1 MSSVPLQRSRRG
13 PLLQC
18 LGDFRLDGVKGFLF
32 VLAAFAA
39 ASAFRW
45 FLLGDLSVRLLFPS
59 FLLAVIASTWVAGTR
74 GGVLGILITLLTGI
88 TIYGGDASGLTTR
101 DLYSLGFI
109 SLVSCVSVLLVSKAR
124 RTREEVATGRR
135 WFSTLLDH
143 STEAIGF
150 VRNNG
155 ALYYLNRSGRELW
168 AVPDDAVGMP
178 MDEVLPMRC
187 NGRPFV
193 LADDLVAPRN
203 GELRRDLP
211 SGLQIRRDDEWI
223 DVTGCV
229 TWIRESP
236 YGRGMIFSLQ
246 WDEALVRAT
255 DQLEVTRRHLDAL
268 LEADVVGVATL
279 DAEGRLR
286 CANHALLQ
294 MLGIVPES
302 RLADELS
309 LDSILVSG
317 MKSPTGLDRT
327 PHDALLRRADGS
339 TTWVSLCLAPT
350 GPNEGLLLAIRV
362 DDRKRAEQD
371 SHADRTLLQAIIDQV
386 PALIAFVRPDGKVEL
401 ANRHASRL
409 MGEPLAGAQLPQALS
424 PQVRA
429 QLQPCLAAAW
439 RGEAS
444 RVMLQTDGPLEPH
457 SGTASPSPGMRT
469 RHLQTQVMPYRDD
482 SGRITGAVWHAF
494 DVSENMQRQ
503 IALGESEYR
512 FRRLAETFSA
522 VVWQA
527 MEDGH
532 LISDFGWKRFTGRA
546 PVRWIQQWADA
557 VHPEDVPRLLAFQ
570 QQLAL
575 TDDRLDVELRLA
587 FHEGGYRHVLLKGIP
602 MNDCAA
608 HPRQWIGCIRDI
620 HSRKEYAAALA
631 AREAELRLIL
641 ETVPVR
647 LASLDSGNVI
657 QRCNRMFAEC
667 FGLPPDAT
675 GIGLDR
681 VLPAEAMQALM
692 PALERAQ
699 HGESTSVEWS
709 LEHPEQ
715 GLRWSHTSFTPDIDA
730 DGRVRSV
737 ITLCVDCTDRRE
749 RETALR
755 RNVAQL
761 QALMKNV
768 PHMVWIADPQG
779 RVEYFN
785 PRWYDFT
792 RCHQCTSWTEAVH
805 PLDRAEAQAAFDRA
819 RLAGHEFSHEVR
831 YRDGNDGQYR
841 WHLVRAIP
849 LHQEDGSILRW
860 YGSCTDIHDQKAAE
874 QTLREEQ
881 SRTDQFLATLSHEL
895 RNPLAALFTSAYLLD
910 AGGDA
915 DQAQCQASATIRRQA
930 THLKRLVDDLLDL
943 SRITLGKVR
952 LELQLFDLRA
962 LCADACAD
970 SGMLAEQHGVRL
982 RFQAPDQPIRIHGD
996 PVRLRQCMD
1005 NLVSNAIKASRR
1017 GDQVQISLRL
1027 MDAQVELAV
1036 QDQGAGI
1043 PPELLQQIFQP
1054 FAQGEQWCRHGLGLG
1069 LSIVQKMV
1077 ELHGGTI
1084 EADSGGY
1091 GHGAR
1096 FSIRLPHDGGIRLP
1110 CPIPQG
1116 LSASTPHLATTKPER
1131 AAAKGKV
1138 LIIDDEE
1145 DSVRALT
1152 HLLEL
1157 QGHDVLGAGDG
1168 ESALLLARHHR
1179 PQVVVSDLGLPPPLN
1194 GLALAARLREEAD
1207 WPLYLIAYSGYGT
1220 RNDVER
1226 SLAGGFDVH
1235 LTKPCNPLALIEA
1248 ISQGL
1253 RATRAVTTMH

>member
-1 MSSVPLQRSRRG
+1 MSTLPLHRPRRG
-13 PLLQC
+13 LLLQW
-18 LGDFRLDGVKGFLF
+18 LGDFRLDGIKGLLF
-32 VLAAFAA
+32 VLLAFAA
-39 ASAFRW
+39 ASVFRW

-59 FLLAVIASTWVAGTR
+59 FLLAVVVSTWVAGTR
-74 GGVLGILITLLTGI
+74 GGVLGITITLLTGI
-88 TIYGGDASGLTTR
+88 TIYGRDAAGLTTR

-109 SLVSCVSVLLVSKAR
+109 TLVSCVSVLLVSKAR
-124 RTREEVATGRR
+124 RTREEVSTGRR

-155 ALYYLNRSGRELW
+155 ALHYLNRSGRELW
-168 AVPDDAVGMP
+168 GVPDEAVGMP
-178 MDEVLPMRC
+178 MEDVLPMRC

-193 LADDLVAPRN
+193 LADDLVPPRS
-203 GELRRDLP
+203 GEPRRDLP
-211 SGLQIRRDDEWI
+211 SGLQIQRGDEWI
-223 DVTGCV
+223 DVTGCA

-255 DQLEVTRRHLDAL
+255 GQLEVTRRHLDAL
-268 LEADVVGVATL
+268 LDADVVGVATL
-279 DAEGRLR
+279 DADGRLR
-286 CANHALLQ
+286 CANRTLLR

-309 LDSILVSG
+309 LGSILVDG
-317 MKSPTGLDRT
+317 MQTPTGLDRT
-327 PHDALLRRADGS
+327 PHDALLRRVDGS

-350 GPNEGLLLAIRV
+350 GPNEGLLLAIRI

-371 SHADRTLLQAIIDQV
+371 SHAGRTLLQAIIDQV

-401 ANRHASRL
+401 ANRHASQL
-409 MGEPLAGAQLPQALS
+409 IGENPTAATLPQALS
-424 PQVRA
+424 PRIRR
-429 QLQPCLAAAW
+429 QLEPRLLAAW

-444 RVMLQTDGPLEPH
+444 RMMLHADDSAAVSDAGSAQPAPR
-457 SGTASPSPGMRT
+457 A
-469 RHLQTQVMPYRDD
+469 RHLQTQVMPYREGG
-482 SGRITGAVWHAF
+482 GRIAGAIWHAF
-494 DVSENMQRQ
+494 DISENVQRQ

-527 MEDGH
+527 MEDGR
-532 LISDFGWKRFTGRA
+532 LITDFGWKRFTGHA
-546 PVRWIQQWADA
+546 SVRWIQQWADA
-557 VHPEDVPRLLAFQ
+557 VHPDDVPRLLAFQ

-575 TDDRLDVELRLA
+575 TDERLDVELRLA

-602 MNDCAA
+602 MNDSAG

-647 LASLDSGNVI
+647 LASLDADNVI
-657 QRCNRMFAEC
+657 QRCNRMFADC
-667 FGLPPDAT
+667 FGLPPDT
-675 GIGLDR
+675 SGIALAR
-681 VLPAEAMQALM
+681 VLPAEVMDTLM

-699 HGESTSVEWS
+699 HGESSSVEWS
-709 LEHPEQ
+709 FEHPEQ

-730 DGRVRSV
+730 EGRVRSV
-737 ITLCVDCTDRRE
+737 ITLCVDCTERRE

-768 PHMVWIADPQG
+768 PHMVWIADPEG

-792 RCHQCTSWTEAVH
+792 RCHYCTSWSEAVH
-805 PLDRAEAQAAFDRA
+805 PLDRVDAQAAFDRA
-819 RLAGHEFSHEVR
+819 RLAGREFSHEVR

-849 LHQEDGSILRW
+849 LHQDDGSIIRW

-881 SRTDQFLATLSHEL
+881 SRTDHFLATLSHEL

-910 AGGDA
+910 AAGTA
-915 DQAQCQASATIRRQA
+915 DQAQCQTSATIQRQA

-952 LELQLFDLRA
+952 LELQLFDLGA

-970 SGMLAEQHGVRL
+970 SGMLAAQHGVRL
-982 RFQAPDQPIRIHGD
+982 CFQSPGQPIRIHGD

-1027 MDAQVELAV
+1027 LDAQVELAV

-1077 ELHGGTI
+1077 ELHGGSI
-1084 EADSGGY
+1084 QADSGGY
-1091 GHGAR
+1091 GQGAR

-1116 LSASTPHLATTKPER
+1116 LAALPPHIAR
-1131 AAAKGKV
+1131 ADNGDAAPRGKV

-1157 QGHDVLGAGDG
+1157 EGHQVLGAGDG
-1168 ESALLLARHHR
+1168 ETALLLARHYR

-1220 RNDVER
+1220 RSDVER
-1226 SLAGGFDVH
+1226 CIAGGFDMH
-1235 LTKPCNPLALIEA
+1235 LTKPCNPVALMDA
-1248 ISQGL
+1248 VGDGL
-1253 RATRAVTTMH
+1253 RATCHDALPR